1 MTSALPRSLALLA
14 FLVPGSALAS
24 VTMGGGTAYWEV
36 NYGTCGTWWN
46 GSDGLVMED
55 PSTSSSSYGD
65 NDYVSAS
72 DPWTQV
78 TLEFDY
84 GGSSYAYDNN
94 DGTGSCDWTM
104 SYEYADSAVGYHF
117 FSAGPIDVI
126 RYESL
131 RLTWAVTGGGVP
143 IDRGTDHIVWY
154 EVWNQGATD
163 ATDVQLMVALDP
175 DVDVARGGSGSTLND
190 VENVDTS
197 DGYADWAGAVGNTG
211 MTIGFAPC
219 DPGTASIGF
228 GSRTTSADT
237 TLSDPGGAQ
246 SDSAVY
252 FIQDIGTLGAGQAA
266 SFGFVL
272 GMGSDDALT
281 RDYAVDGAAGNMS
294 FEYCDCD
301 EDADG
306 FSGVQCG
313 GSDCDDSDAA
323 INPGATEVWYD
334 GVDSDCDG
342 GDDGDADGDGWTV
355 AAGDCDDSDA
365 ARSPGETEVWYDG
378 VDADCDGADD
388 YDADGDGYTWG
399 GAGGTDCDD
408 GDADIHPGVTSD
420 TWYDGVDEDCS
431 GSDFDADGDGHDS
444 DAHGG
449 DDCDDGD
456 ADVSPSAT
464 DVWYDGV
471 DSDCNDWDDYDA
483 DRDGHAHDGY
493 GGDDCDDTD
502 PDVHPGAE
510 ELWYDGVDQDCDES
524 TADDDQDG
532 DGHPRDEDCDD
543 TDGSVWDGCEED
555 DGDDDSGDPDI
566 DGDGS
571 GLGDGDRSA
580 GVDDWKTTGGHG
592 GCGCASTAPQQGS
605 WAVGLLAL
613 VGTLVRRRR

>member
-1 MTSALPRSLALLA
+1 MTSALSRSLALLA
-14 FLVPGSALAS
+14 FLAPGSALAS
-24 VTMGGGTAYWEV
+24 VTMGGGTAFWEV

-65 NDYVSAS
+65 NDFVSAS

-131 RLTWAVTGGGVP
+131 RLTWALTGGGVP

-175 DVDVARGGSGSTLND
+175 DVDVALGGSGSTLND

-334 GVDSDCDG
+334 GVDSDC
-342 GDDGDADGDGWTV
+342 
-355 AAGDCDDSDA
+355 
-365 ARSPGETEVWYDG
+365 
-378 VDADCDGADD
+378 
-388 YDADGDGYTWG
+388 
-399 GAGGTDCDD
+399 
-408 GDADIHPGVTSD
+408 
-420 TWYDGVDEDCS
+420 
-431 GSDFDADGDGHDS
+431 
-444 DAHGG
+444 
-449 DDCDDGD
+449 
-456 ADVSPSAT
+456 
-464 DVWYDGV
+464 
-471 DSDCNDWDDYDA
+471 NDWDDYDA

-510 ELWYDGVDQDCDES
+510 ELWYDGVDQDCDDS